1 MRNPLWRIT
10 VRRKEVTVLTTQ
22 QLTYVI
28 AVAECQ
34 SISKAAEKLYV
45 TQPSLSQ
52 YIHGLEKQ
60 LGIKLEPTELTRE
73 EIATPALILQQVA
86 AKA

>member
-1 MRNPLWRIT
+1 M
-10 VRRKEVTVLTTQ
+10 TTQ

-52 YIHGLEKQ
+52 YIHSIEKQ
-60 LGIKLEPTELTRE
+60 LGVQLFDR
-73 EIATPALILQQVA
+73 
-86 AKA
+86 

>member
-1 MRNPLWRIT
+1 M
-10 VRRKEVTVLTTQ
+10 TTQ

-52 YIHGLEKQ
+52 YIHSIEKQ
-60 LGIKLEPTELTRE
+60 LGITFKKDSSFDSPFGTVSR
-73 EIATPALILQQVA
+73 AC
-86 AKA
+86 